1 MYLHKSYFQNFF
13 LLILLASTIFK
24 ASNSNF
30 LIQIFFIAF
39 LILFLL
45 CLNNKNLFAEL
56 KRNYRV
62 YKYFFYTFIIF
73 LSYVG
78 LQIIPFPIEW
88 MENLAESLL
97 GRRYPTLSL
106 DTHILDEPICEDDV
120 SEFFC
125 IDIRP
130 AGVRPGPGSDN
141 RWT

>member
-30 LIQIFFIAF
+30 LIQIFFISF

-62 YKYFFYTFIIF
+62 NKYFFYAFVSF
-73 LSYVG
+73 LCYVG
-78 LQIIPFPIEW
+78 FQIIPLPIEW
-88 MENLAESLL
+88 IKNLAPANHALYNSL
-97 GRRYPTLSL
+97 
-106 DTHILDEPICEDDV
+106 EV
-120 SEFFC
+120 
-125 IDIRP
+125 
-130 AGVRPGPGSDN
+130 
-141 RWT
+141 